1 MTAFILRPDATAR
14 DRMAAVWRF
23 ACQFLELGQSAKVE
37 VSEAKPTRSLEQNS
51 RMWGLLTDIARQ
63 VEWPVDGKLQR
74 LSPEDWKTIL
84 TAALTKG
91 QRVAQGVDGGF
102 VMLGSSTSRMS
113 VGEMCDLQTLI
124 EAFGSE
130 HGVRWTDPR
139 MPAASSAR
147 EAA

>member
-1 MTAFILRPDATAR
+1 MTTFILRPDASAR

-23 ACQFLELGQSAKVE
+23 ACQFLELGQSAKVV
-37 VSEAKPTRSLEQNS
+37 VSEAKPTRSLDQNS
-51 RMWGLLTDIARQ
+51 RLWALLTDVSRQ

-113 VGEMCDLQTLI
+113 VGEMIDLQLLI
-124 EAFGSE
+124 TAFGAE
-130 HGVRWTDPR
+130 HGVRWTDP
-139 MPAASSAR
+139 SFR

>member
-1 MTAFILRPDATAR
+1 MTTFILRPDASAR

-23 ACQFLELGQSAKVE
+23 ACQFLELGQSAKVV
-37 VSEAKPTRSLEQNS
+37 VSEAKPTRSLDQNS
-51 RMWGLLTDIARQ
+51 RLWALLTDVSRQ
-63 VEWPVDGKLQR
+63 VDWPVDGKLQR
-74 LSPEDWKTIL
+74 LAPEDWKTIL

-113 VGEMCDLQTLI
+113 VGEMIDLQTVI
-124 EAFGSE
+124 EAFGAE
-130 HGVRWTDPR
+130 HGVRWTDP
-139 MPAASSAR
+139 SFR

>member
-1 MTAFILRPDATAR
+1 MSVFIIRPDESAR
-14 DRMAAVWRF
+14 DRMAAAWRF
-23 ACQFLELGQSAKVE
+23 ACQFLELGQSAKVTVE
-37 VSEAKPTRSLEQNS
+37 EAKPTRTLEQNS
-51 RMWGLLTDIARQ
+51 RLWALLTDVSRQ
-63 VEWPVDGKLQR
+63 VQWPVDGKLQR

-113 VGEMCDLQTLI
+113 VGDMIDLQTLI
-124 EAFGSE
+124 EAFGAE
-130 HGVRWTDPR
+130 RGVRWTDP
-139 MPAASSAR
+139 SFR

>member
-14 DRMAAVWRF
+14 DRMAAAWRF
-23 ACQFLELGQSAKVE
+23 ACQFLELGKSAKVV

-51 RMWGLLTDIARQ
+51 RLWALLTDIARQ

-102 VMLGSSTSRMS
+102 VMLGASTSRMS
-113 VGEMCDLQTLI
+113 VGEMIDLQTLI
-124 EAFGSE
+124 EAFGAE
-130 HGVRWTDPR
+130 RGVRWTDPN
-139 MPAASSAR
+139 SR